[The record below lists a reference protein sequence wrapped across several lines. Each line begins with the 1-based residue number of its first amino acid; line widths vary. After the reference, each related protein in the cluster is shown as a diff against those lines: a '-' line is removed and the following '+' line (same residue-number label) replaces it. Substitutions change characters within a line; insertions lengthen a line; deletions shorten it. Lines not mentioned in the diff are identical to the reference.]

1 VTIPLFLAVALL
13 ARAAWEAFTA
23 TK

>member
-13 ARAAWEAFTA
+13 ARAAWEAFTP